1 MKRLKFKILQLKK
14 EREEKEKERIE
25 AEEKAAAS
33 LSSTTLS
40 KSESV
45 LLSALGSPR
54 SSLFKAQLID
64 KEVEIQMLKDQVVQM
79 YAKMS
84 FLEAENDSLRKRV
97 VSLEQLQH
105 TPAPGKSASS
115 ISEDGSGSGS
125 SPEKARDRIVA
136 LESEVRQLREQNM
149 QLKSTLKSVLSAT

>member
-1 MKRLKFKILQLKK
+1 
-14 EREEKEKERIE
+14 
-25 AEEKAAAS
+25 
-33 LSSTTLS
+33 
-40 KSESV
+40 
-45 LLSALGSPR
+45 
-54 SSLFKAQLID
+54 LFKAQLID

-115 ISEDGSGSGS
+115 ISEDGPGSGSGS